1 MKKTEEKVISFIKR
15 HDLILYGDKILVAFS
30 GGPDSVFALNFLN
43 KFKNKYDIQL
53 IALHFNHQLRSNDSI
68 SDEKFSEQFC
78 KSLNV
83 KFYSKKLNVVEEAKL
98 KKQSIEEAA
107 RELRYKYLA
116 NFARLHKCN
125 KIITAHNQSDNTE
138 TVLLNLCSGSGV
150 AGISGIPIQRGNIIR
165 PFLCLTKNEI
175 IAYLKKYSFD
185 YCKDLSNDSIEF
197 KRNFLRHDIIPKLK
211 NNLNPSLD
219 ASIFRT
225 SNFLLDVNG
234 ILNQFTTFIIHKEI
248 SYSKN
253 NFDFPIHLISNFD
266 TITGGLLLR
275 GAIKKFGVELSSVE
289 IDRLLKLAISQKGKK
304 VLLSGKL
311 VAFKEEDRISFS
323 KAEVKNEIV
332 TKVRV
337 GQEIEINNTK
347 LKIETIENNKEKI
360 TRSRNVE
367 LIDASK
373 LTQNFILR
381 PWQHGDFFYPL
392 GMKHKKKVS
401 DFLTD
406 QKIAA
411 SLKKDCLVL
420 VNKKNIVWLVGFRID
435 DRYKITDETKRIY
448 KLRIG

>member
-1 MKKTEEKVISFIKR
+1 
-15 HDLILYGDKILVAFS
+15 
-30 GGPDSVFALNFLN
+30 
-43 KFKNKYDIQL
+43 
-53 IALHFNHQLRSNDSI
+53 
-68 SDEKFSEQFC
+68 
-78 KSLNV
+78 
-83 KFYSKKLNVVEEAKL
+83 
-98 KKQSIEEAA
+98 
-107 RELRYKYLA
+107 
-116 NFARLHKCN
+116 
-125 KIITAHNQSDNTE
+125 
-138 TVLLNLCSGSGV
+138 
-150 AGISGIPIQRGNIIR
+150 
-165 PFLCLTKNEI
+165 
-175 IAYLKKYSFD
+175 
-185 YCKDLSNDSIEF
+185 
-197 KRNFLRHDIIPKLK
+197 
-211 NNLNPSLD
+211 
-219 ASIFRT
+219 
-225 SNFLLDVNG
+225 
-234 ILNQFTTFIIHKEI
+234 
-248 SYSKN
+248 
-253 NFDFPIHLISNFD
+253 LISNFD

-275 GAIKKFGVELSSVE
+275 GAIKKFGVELSSAE